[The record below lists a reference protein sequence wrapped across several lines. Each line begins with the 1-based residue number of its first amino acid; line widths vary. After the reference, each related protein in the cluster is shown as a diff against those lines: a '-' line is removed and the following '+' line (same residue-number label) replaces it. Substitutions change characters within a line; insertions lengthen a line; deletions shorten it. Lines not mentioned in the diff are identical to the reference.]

1 MTLGSD
7 KHELPHTSICKE
19 TEKLRGNEES
29 NFQLSVLGLPD
40 RVEYAGVVAC
50 VKLFPRALMKRT
62 QLIDGEREGSGN

>member
-1 MTLGSD
+1 MD

-19 TEKLRGNEES
+19 TEKLRENRES
-29 NFQLSVLGLPD
+29 KFQLSALGLPQS
-40 RVEYAGVVAC
+40 VEYEGVVAY